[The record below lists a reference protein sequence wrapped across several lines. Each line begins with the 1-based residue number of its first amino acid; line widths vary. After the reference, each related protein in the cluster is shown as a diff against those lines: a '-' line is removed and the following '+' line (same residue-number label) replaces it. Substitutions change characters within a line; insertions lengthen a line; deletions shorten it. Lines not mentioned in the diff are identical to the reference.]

1 MFAASPAN
9 AVVVG
14 VCTIKANNPHGS
26 THVSGTI
33 NAEGSLQCTIG
44 MTEIYVRAYLENS
57 VGTSWYGNTESWLA
71 TSPNEKFS
79 SFANTSCAMGP
90 GSFRTRVSYA
100 FTSPPGTN
108 PSYTANTIY
117 SPWIGV
123 ACGVSRS
130 AGPTTPTG
138 VWTSEQPLPKGITL
152 TPTAD
157 GVEITFSTDEVAR

>member
-1 MFAASPAN
+1 MFVASPAN
-9 AVVVG
+9 AVTVG

-57 VGTSWYGNTESWLA
+57 AGTSWYGNTESWLA
-71 TSPNEKFS
+71 TPANKKYS

-100 FTSPPGTN
+100 FTSPPGVN
-108 PSYTANTIY
+108 PSYSANTVY

-123 ACGVSRS
+123 VCGANRL
-130 AGPTTPTG
+130 AAPTTLNG
-138 VWTSEQPLPKGITL
+138 DWTSEHPLPKGMTL
-152 TPTAD
+152 TPTED
-157 GVEITFSTDEVAR
+157 GVEITFAIDEFAR